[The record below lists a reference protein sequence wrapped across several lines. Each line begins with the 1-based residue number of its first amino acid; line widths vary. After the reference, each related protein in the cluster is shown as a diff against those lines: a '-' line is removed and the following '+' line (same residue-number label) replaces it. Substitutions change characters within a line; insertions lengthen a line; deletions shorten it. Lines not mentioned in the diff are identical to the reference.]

1 MLVAKFGGTSLAT
14 ATRFRQAAAILTADA
29 KRRVCVCSA
38 PGKRFPQ
45 DRKITDLLIDLAYSQ
60 NEDKSILLR
69 QEIEAH
75 FQEITEEL
83 GIHQDDMLHG
93 QRISERLKEEEKD
106 LSVDRYDG
114 LIALGEIFSASVM
127 AAYLCK
133 LGHRAKF
140 VGAGQAGILVHKT
153 GDHYH
158 MHEDS
163 LERVQDQLLPLLDEY
178 ELLVIPGFYGRD
190 FAGRRRPLS
199 RGGSD
204 VTAAWLAAALQA
216 DCEIWTDVSGVFVT
230 DPRVH
235 PAAQPL
241 PYLTYEQ
248 MLEMAEQGASV
259 LHPEAIW
266 PLQAKQLQLYVK
278 NSFHP
283 EDTGS
288 LVGPN
293 PHPSGHGPGCPA
305 PQAN

>member
-14 ATRFRQAAAILTADA
+14 ATRFRQAAAILTADSN
-29 KRRVCVCSA
+29 RRICVCSA

-60 NEDKSILLR
+60 DEEKSLLLR

-83 GIHQDDMLHG
+83 GIRQADMLHG
-93 QRISERLKEEEKD
+93 QRISERLKAEEKD

-114 LIALGEIFSASVM
+114 LIALGEVFSASVM

-133 LGHRAKF
+133 LGYRAKF
-140 VGAGQAGILVHKT
+140 VGAGQAGILVHKI

-163 LERVQDQLLPLLDEY
+163 LERVRDQLWPLLEEY
-178 ELLVIPGFYGRD
+178 DLLVIPGFYGRD
-190 FAGRRRPLS
+190 FEGKRRPLS

-204 VTAAWLAAALQA
+204 VTAAWLSAALQA

-241 PYLTYEQ
+241 PYLTYGQ

-259 LHPEAIW
+259 LHPEAVW
-266 PLQAKQLQLYVK
+266 PLQAQELKLYVK

-283 EDTGS
+283 EDKGS
-288 LVGPN
+288 VVGPN
-293 PHPSGHGPGCPA
+293 LHP
-305 PQAN
+305 